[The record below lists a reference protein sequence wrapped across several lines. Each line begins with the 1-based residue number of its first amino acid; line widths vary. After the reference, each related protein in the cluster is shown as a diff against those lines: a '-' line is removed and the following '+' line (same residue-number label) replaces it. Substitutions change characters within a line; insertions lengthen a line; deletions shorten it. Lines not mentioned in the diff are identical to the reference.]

1 MANVLE
7 APGVSVRADDLLA
20 LRHSAGDGAG
30 TASPLTAMPGGFV
43 HKRRGRGLEVADIRA
58 FEDGD
63 DIRHIDRNATART
76 GVPHVRTFQDERDRT
91 TLLIADF
98 RAPMLWGTR
107 RAFRSVAAA
116 EQLALVGW
124 RAIGEGGR
132 VGLMTLSGA
141 EPTFVPARGRERAMV
156 AVVGGL
162 VKAHRIA
169 LDQQVETPQ
178 LKPQP
183 LDECLRM
190 IRQIAPRGASVV
202 LASSLDEP
210 GDDWERAATALGHRV
225 ALSVLHLRDAFEQSP
240 KAGAYPF
247 ESETGRVGVGL
258 VHRNDVKSVIS
269 VASRLSELGI
279 PVHEVDASQAPDRF
293 VGKG

>member
-1 MANVLE
+1 MTFAILT
-7 APGVSVRADDLLA
+7 GMQLLA
-20 LRHSAGDGAG
+20 H
-30 TASPLTAMPGGFV
+30 
-43 HKRRGRGLEVADIRA
+43 
-58 FEDGD
+58 
-63 DIRHIDRNATART
+63 
-76 GVPHVRTFQDERDRT
+76 RT

-132 VGLMTLSGA
+132 VGLMSLGGA

-162 VKAHRIA
+162 VKAHRMA

-247 ESETGRVGVGL
+247 
-258 VHRNDVKSVIS
+258 DVKSVIS